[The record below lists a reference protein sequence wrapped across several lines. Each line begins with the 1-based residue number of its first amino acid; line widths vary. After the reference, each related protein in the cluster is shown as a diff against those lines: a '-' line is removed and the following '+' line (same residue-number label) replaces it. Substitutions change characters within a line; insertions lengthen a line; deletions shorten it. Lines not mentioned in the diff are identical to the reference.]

1 MKGCILRFQG
11 GQIGL
16 SAVLTEKGRIE
27 EKIARPLSTYFDEE
41 TCDKMTGLN
50 NKELLKYFY

>member
-1 MKGCILRFQG
+1 VAKFV
-11 GQIGL
+11 L